1 MKTKTEMIKSKFS
14 NQIHKLLNPNPVP
27 YRERW
32 KNKKPV
38 LTQEEKA
45 KLYDEIVKLD
55 EEISNELRNYW
66 WDRKFKNRVQRLRE
80 EKIKNNLAEQNS

>member
-27 YRERW
+27 NRERW
-32 KNKKPV
+32 KHKKIE

-45 KLYDEIVKLD
+45 NLYDEIVRLD
-55 EEISNELRNYW
+55 SEISNELRSYW
-66 WDRKFKNRVQRLRE
+66 WDRKFKRKVQKLRE
-80 EKIKNNLAEQNS
+80 EKLKNNLAEQKS

>member
-27 YRERW
+27 HRERW
-32 KNKKPV
+32 KHKKPV